1 MAGISGWGLITT
13 NHRMLRRT
21 MSPGVHSKEARPYSH
36 RGLAGFLLHGA
47 IPLQA
52 MLARYKAISGSVYG
66 IPFQGN
72 NHA

>member
-1 MAGISGWGLITT
+1 
-13 NHRMLRRT
+13 